1 VATEVRPQGASLD
14 PAELPL
20 TVYTSAPALRRPV
33 RLLREMFRDLAA
45 ARELGW
51 RLFVRD
57 VSAQFRQSLLGIT
70 WAFLPPLLTGLLFIL
85 LKSQQVIDF
94 GPTEIPY
101 PVFVLIGTI
110 YWQVFVDALNTPLK
124 SVTAA
129 RPMLVRI
136 HFPREAL
143 ILASL
148 YLVVFNALLKLIVL
162 VGVFVYFG
170 IQPTLGLLLAPVAI
184 ALLILLGL
192 AIGLALTPIGL
203 LYTDVASGLL
213 VATQLW
219 FFATPIVYPPPTSLP
234 LSLLATW
241 NPVSPLLS
249 GARELTATGSL
260 GDPVGFI
267 AVGAATLVG
276 FTLAWVFYRI
286 ALPVLT
292 ERMGA

>member
-1 VATEVRPQGASLD
+1 MSVD

-20 TVYTSAPALRRPV
+20 TVYTPAPALRQPA
-33 RLLREMFRDLAA
+33 RLLREMLRDLGA

-57 VSAQFRQSLLGIT
+57 VSAQFRQSLLGVT
-70 WAFLPPLLTGLLFIL
+70 WAFLPPLLTGLLFIA
-85 LKSQQVIDF
+85 LKSQQVVDF

-101 PVFVLIGTI
+101 PVFVLIGTT
-110 YWQVFVDALNTPLK
+110 YWQVFVDALNAPLK
-124 SVTAA
+124 SVSAA

-143 ILASL
+143 ILASF
-148 YLVVFNALLKLIVL
+148 YLVVFNALLKLVVL
-162 VGVFVYFG
+162 LGVFVYFG
-170 IQPTLGLLLAPVAI
+170 IQPTAGLLLAPVAI

-192 AIGLALTPIGL
+192 AVGLALTPIGL
-203 LYTDVASGLL
+203 LYTDVGSGLV

-219 FFATPIVYPPPTSLP
+219 FFATPVVYPPPTSFP
-234 LSLLATW
+234 LALLATW

-249 GARELTATGSL
+249 AARDLTATGSL
-260 GDPVGFI
+260 GDPVAFV
-267 AVGAATLVG
+267 AVGAATLAG
-276 FTLAWVFYRI
+276 FALAWVFYRI